1 MWSVLR
7 QAISFALLVGAMCIS
22 LSSCNPSGNN
32 APDEPIEPLTEAT
45 IIYRTDTTEWV
56 VSLFQR
62 SLLYSEALEVTLP
75 PPYALPSREQ
85 AAVLRQCSFAHDER
99 FVTSDGYTFAMPSAS
114 VSKAGNKTRYS
125 VLGIY
130 IRHTV
135 IRQYF

>member
-1 MWSVLR
+1 MSR
-7 QAISFALLVGAMCIS
+7 PSSRHISFALLALLS
-22 LSSCNPSGNN
+22 LSLSGCNHNGNEPQ
-32 APDEPIEPLTEAT
+32 APAEPISQPQVV
-45 IIYRTDTTEWV
+45 YRTDTTEWV

-135 IRQYF
+135 IRQEF

>member
-1 MWSVLR
+1 MSR
-7 QAISFALLVGAMCIS
+7 PSSRHISFALLALLS
-22 LSSCNPSGNN
+22 LSLSGCNHNGNEPQEP
-32 APDEPIEPLTEAT
+32 AEPISQSQVV
-45 IIYRTDTTEWV
+45 YRTDTTEWV

-114 VSKAGNKTRYS
+114 VSKAGTKTRYS

-135 IRQYF
+135 IRQDF

>member
-1 MWSVLR
+1 MSR
-7 QAISFALLVGAMCIS
+7 PSSRHISFALLALLS
-22 LSSCNPSGNN
+22 LSLSGCNHNGNEPQ
-32 APDEPIEPLTEAT
+32 APTEPISQPLTV
-45 IIYRTDTTEWV
+45 YRTDTTEWI

-62 SLLYSEALEVTLP
+62 SLLYSEALEITLP
-75 PPYALPSREQ
+75 APFSLPTKEQ

-114 VSKAGNKTRYS
+114 VSKAGSKTRYS

-135 IRQYF
+135 IRQDF